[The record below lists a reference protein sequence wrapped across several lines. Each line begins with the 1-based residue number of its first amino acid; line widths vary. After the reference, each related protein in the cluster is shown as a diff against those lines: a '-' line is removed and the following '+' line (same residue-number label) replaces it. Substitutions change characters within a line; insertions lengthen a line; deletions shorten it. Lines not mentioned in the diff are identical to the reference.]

1 MKALQGRFVI
11 PDFSTFTEET
21 QKLFS
26 RCRQLLSVQ
35 VSVYYFIQHF
45 LLFHIQKAD
54 DLLQHSVRTFSVSFR
69 VLRFNINTFLLK
81 SGLRKKKRTA
91 WTA

>member
-1 MKALQGRFVI
+1 MSLVLKALQGRFVI

-35 VSVYYFIQHF
+35 VSLYLPQTI
-45 LLFHIQKAD
+45 
-54 DLLQHSVRTFSVSFR
+54 DLWEV
-69 VLRFNINTFLLK
+69 
-81 SGLRKKKRTA
+81 
-91 WTA
+91 